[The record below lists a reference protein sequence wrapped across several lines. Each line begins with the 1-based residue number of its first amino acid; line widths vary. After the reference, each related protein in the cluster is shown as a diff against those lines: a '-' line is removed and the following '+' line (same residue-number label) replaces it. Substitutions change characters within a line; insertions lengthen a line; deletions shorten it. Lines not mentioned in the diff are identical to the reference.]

1 MNPFQTIADA
11 ASKVATRAPKAL
23 LGVSVVL
30 AAIGGWL
37 GAMHLPLDADTNSL
51 IGRDRPF
58 MQRYQAF
65 LDEFGDLEDMI
76 VVVDPLGDDDAAQGR
91 AREAVLELDAALGP
105 LIDAGQLVHVH
116 RGISA
121 AEQWR
126 VAPHAM
132 AERDLHELARAET
145 ALKLLALGRA
155 TAAIEQAEQ
164 AIAATVPDRDRIES
178 AIVTLDALA
187 PPLPTPESMDGS
199 SAIDDRSLGAELPER
214 FLRSEHGRLW
224 FLQAMPAKDFA
235 NFNAIAMPLAA
246 VREALAGVQAR
257 HPGVE
262 IGLTGK
268 PVLQEDELATSN
280 ADMGRSSVLSLA
292 VITVLFIWL
301 FRGMRRPLL
310 AVATFGIAVG
320 ITMGLAWLF
329 VGRITLL
336 SSVFLLVLVGAGLDY
351 GVHIVSRF
359 NEYLP
364 GSTRAASA
372 ARTVREAGPGTLAG
386 ACATAVV
393 FALAMF
399 TDFGGLREL
408 GTLACLGLLTSALVM
423 VTVLPALLVT
433 AGGSV
438 SDPPRTTALWTS
450 VPAGTTTVVAAM
462 AILVAAIAA
471 PSNLRFDA
479 NLLSMQAEGLASVA
493 WEQRVLADDA
503 TQTWFA
509 ASTAAGPDE
518 AWELRERLRALPE
531 VERVRSAFDLVRRPT
546 PAGDAARAALA
557 AVIPDLTRAKAVPR
571 TATEGASGPDA
582 VPTPSRHAPP
592 STMLTAERATRIRDG
607 LARLAALA
615 AASTDE
621 RASPL
626 LRTLERRWT
635 AVAEALADPAR
646 AAGMQAAIDAR
657 AVRTA
662 RALAELRAGCL
673 ATIRE
678 ALPAAVRASSMSPA
692 GSWLLQVVPAGDAWD
707 EPTLRAFVAQL
718 RTIDP
723 FVTGVPV
730 TQVESI
736 ADMRRAFEFVSWL
749 SLAAI
754 LVIAWIDF
762 GSLRHALLATA
773 TVVAGVLIMLGLLGP
788 LGLSLNLA
796 NFFAVPMLLGLGI
809 DSAIH
814 VLHRW
819 KRDPEGLP
827 ATLTATAFTGVT
839 TAIGFGALVLADHRG
854 LASLGWA
861 MLIGSISC
869 VVVAVVVLPAL
880 LRWRAS

>member
-1 MNPFQTIADA
+1 
-11 ASKVATRAPKAL
+11 
-23 LGVSVVL
+23 
-30 AAIGGWL
+30 
-37 GAMHLPLDADTNSL
+37 
-51 IGRDRPF
+51 
-58 MQRYQAF
+58 
-65 LDEFGDLEDMI
+65 
-76 VVVDPLGDDDAAQGR
+76 
-91 AREAVLELDAALGP
+91 
-105 LIDAGQLVHVH
+105 
-116 RGISA
+116 
-121 AEQWR
+121 
-126 VAPHAM
+126 
-132 AERDLHELARAET
+132 
-145 ALKLLALGRA
+145 
-155 TAAIEQAEQ
+155 
-164 AIAATVPDRDRIES
+164 
-178 AIVTLDALA
+178 
-187 PPLPTPESMDGS
+187 
-199 SAIDDRSLGAELPER
+199 
-214 FLRSEHGRLW
+214 
-224 FLQAMPAKDFA
+224 
-235 NFNAIAMPLAA
+235 
-246 VREALAGVQAR
+246 
-257 HPGVE
+257 
-262 IGLTGK
+262 
-268 PVLQEDELATSN
+268 
-280 ADMGRSSVLSLA
+280 
-292 VITVLFIWL
+292 
-301 FRGMRRPLL
+301 
-310 AVATFGIAVG
+310 
-320 ITMGLAWLF
+320 
-329 VGRITLL
+329 
-336 SSVFLLVLVGAGLDY
+336 
-351 GVHIVSRF
+351 
-359 NEYLP
+359 
-364 GSTRAASA
+364 
-372 ARTVREAGPGTLAG
+372 
-386 ACATAVV
+386 
-393 FALAMF
+393 
-399 TDFGGLREL
+399 
-408 GTLACLGLLTSALVM
+408 
-423 VTVLPALLVT
+423 
-433 AGGSV
+433 
-438 SDPPRTTALWTS
+438 
-450 VPAGTTTVVAAM
+450 
-462 AILVAAIAA
+462 
-471 PSNLRFDA
+471 
-479 NLLSMQAEGLASVA
+479 
-493 WEQRVLADDA
+493 
-503 TQTWFA
+503 
-509 ASTAAGPDE
+509 
-518 AWELRERLRALPE
+518 
-531 VERVRSAFDLVRRPT
+531 
-546 PAGDAARAALA
+546 
-557 AVIPDLTRAKAVPR
+557 
-571 TATEGASGPDA
+571 
-582 VPTPSRHAPP
+582 
-592 STMLTAERATRIRDG
+592 MLTAERATRIRDG

-839 TAIGFGALVLADHRG
+839 TAIGFGALILADHRG